1 MQVESK
7 CTFRSLFVRKGC
19 FNLRSWQ
26 SRWQNK
32 VSTSVN
38 LEISGHLAG
47 LNICCDVDT

>member
-7 CTFRSLFVRKGC
+7 CTFVRKGC

-32 VSTSVN
+32 VVSTSVN